1 MPIVGKKVFPYTP
14 AGKADAAKHKQ
25 EQTAAR
31 VAKYGDYVQP
41 VALPQDK
48 LDKMRAGWSA
58 KVASA
63 GRKDR
68 DERTAKYDKE
78 RDARTAKSRASRAT
92 KKMRDGGRVENGH
105 DVTDARGS
113 GAARTQRFKKNG

>member
-1 MPIVGKKVFPYTP
+1 MPKVGRQKAK
-14 AGKADAAKHKQ
+14 KADAAKHKQ

-31 VAKYGDYVQP
+31 VAEF
-41 VALPQDK
+41 DK
-48 LDKMRAGWSA
+48 EYAARLA
-58 KVASA
+58 
-63 GRKDR
+63 
-68 DERTAKYDKE
+68 EYDKE
-78 RDARTAKSRASRAT
+78 HAGRVAEFDKEYAARVAEFDKEQDARTAKSRASRAT